1 MASSHFAR
9 LDKHLAWCYS
19 TAMMLPPT
27 HPQDL
32 FDCLRS
38 ALQNGGQL
46 TDGLLDY
53 VETALF
59 LPRPDRLAAFLR
71 NDDDSERD
79 SLLDLIFYPEPDF
92 QVLLEPLLMA
102 TPLTADDA
110 AALRGRLLDE
120 DIQAP
125 VRMPDGTPLAHIPL
139 PAFVK
144 SHYLDRL
151 NLAWQ
156 PDASLAAAITSGVAP
171 ARVPVVRV
179 RLRNQGARPV
189 AGQQVFLCRFFERLP
204 DDDPDFLACLDLV
217 LSLVAEASPSAD
229 AYQLLVHHKRRLF
242 RDLQQARRFEAL
254 LRQSNME
261 TLMLQGV
268 RPPHADCNEWL
279 EQMRLIDRICFG
291 MFGRNEPLQLP
302 MEEPLHEI
310 SDLDDPAAAIR
321 FLWR

>member
-204 DDDPDFLACLDLV
+204 DDDPDFWH
-217 LSLVAEASPSAD
+217 ASISCCRWWP
-229 AYQLLVHHKRRLF
+229 KRRRVQTLTNCWCTINGGCF
-242 RDLQQARRFEAL
+242 AICNKLAGSRPCCANPTWRR
-254 LRQSNME
+254 SCCK
-261 TLMLQGV
+261 V
-268 RPPHADCNEWL
+268 
-279 EQMRLIDRICFG
+279 
-291 MFGRNEPLQLP
+291 FGRRMPTATNGWNRC
-302 MEEPLHEI
+302 
-310 SDLDDPAAAIR
+310 A
-321 FLWR
+321 

>member
-110 AALRGRLLDE
+110 AAC
-120 DIQAP
+120 
-125 VRMPDGTPLAHIPL
+125 
-139 PAFVK
+139 
-144 SHYLDRL
+144 
-151 NLAWQ
+151 
-156 PDASLAAAITSGVAP
+156 AADCSTKTS
-171 ARVPVVRV
+171 R
-179 RLRNQGARPV
+179 RPS
-189 AGQQVFLCRFFERLP
+189 GCPMERRWPISLCRH
-204 DDDPDFLACLDLV
+204 
-217 LSLVAEASPSAD
+217 LSSLTIWIV
-229 AYQLLVHHKRRLF
+229 
-242 RDLQQARRFEAL
+242 
-254 LRQSNME
+254 
-261 TLMLQGV
+261 
-268 RPPHADCNEWL
+268 
-279 EQMRLIDRICFG
+279 
-291 MFGRNEPLQLP
+291 
-302 MEEPLHEI
+302 
-310 SDLDDPAAAIR
+310 
-321 FLWR
+321 